1 MIGNS
6 EAVNAPEEKEKCLLS
21 SKKEA
26 EEQIEQLVFTHI
38 YEIS

>member
-21 SKKEA
+21 SKKGRGG
-26 EEQIEQLVFTHI
+26 TN
-38 YEIS
+38 